1 VDARRA
7 DPAAAA
13 GRRARG
19 GRDLRA
25 LLGAFGDAGH
35 AFPIIALGRALRAR
49 GHEVIVETWTRWQE
63 DVEREGLRFA
73 PAPEYHVFPTQE
85 RPLKPYEAVTRATGV
100 TRELV
105 RAERP
110 DVVVAD
116 ILTLAPALA
125 AELEGV
131 PWATL
136 VPHVDPRGVAGSPPY
151 SVGARLPRSE
161 VGRRF
166 WSLFDPLIGRGLE
179 LGRVE
184 LNETRRRLGLG
195 PLSHVHGGIS
205 RELAMVG
212 TFPQLEYPRVGGGE
226 PGTHVVGPLQ
236 WEPPFG
242 DVELPDGDPSWPVVL
257 VAPSTA
263 QDREHVM
270 LRAALE
276 GLAELPVRVLATTNR
291 REPAVPLRVP
301 ANAQLVDWVSYSRT
315 MPRCDLVV
323 CHAGHGTLVRALS
336 SGCAVVA
343 CPAAG
348 DMNENAARVDWA
360 GAGVRLPRRLISPR
374 GLRVAVQR
382 ALADGSLRARARE
395 LAAWNAERDPTDRA
409 AELVEGLV
417 ARSA

>member
-1 VDARRA
+1 V
-7 DPAAAA
+7 
-13 GRRARG
+13 
-19 GRDLRA
+19 
-25 LLGAFGDAGH
+25 
-35 AFPIIALGRALRAR
+35 IALGRALRAR
-49 GHEVIVETWTRWQE
+49 GHDVVVETWTRWQE
-63 DVEREGLRFA
+63 DVEREGMRFA

-85 RPLKPYEAVTRATGV
+85 RPLKPYEAVVRATGV

-105 RAERP
+105 RRERP

-136 VPHVDPRGVAGSPPY
+136 VPHVDPRGAPGFPPY
-151 SVGARLPRSE
+151 SVGARLPRSA
-161 VGRRF
+161 VGRGL
-166 WSLFDPLIGRGLE
+166 WGLFDPLIGRGLE
-179 LGRVE
+179 LGRAE

-195 PLSHVHGGIS
+195 PLGHLHGGIS
-205 RELAMVG
+205 RQLAMIG
-212 TFPQLEYPRVGGGE
+212 TFPQLEYPRPGGGE

-242 DVELPDGDPSWPVVL
+242 AVELPDGDRSWPVVL
-257 VAPSTA
+257 IAPSTA
-263 QDREHVM
+263 QDRRHVM

-291 REPAVPLRVP
+291 RAPEVPLVVP
-301 ANAQLVDWVSYSRT
+301 ANARLVDWVSYAQT
-315 MPRCDLVV
+315 MPRCDVVV

-336 SGCAVVA
+336 SGCVVVA

-360 GAGVRLPRRLISPR
+360 GAGVRLPRRLISAR
-374 GLRVAVQR
+374 GVRVAVQR
-382 ALADGSLRARARE
+382 ALADDALRVRARE
-395 LAAWNAERDPTDRA
+395 LAAWVGQRDPADRA
-409 AELVEGLV
+409 AELVEGLA
-417 ARSA
+417 ARF